1 MSSLQQHGAHCHL
14 FFLLSL
20 GLIICTGA
28 AGMRAHHSLIR
39 RRNFSVFCF
48 LSGIS
53 LVYTSRTA
61 IRSRCLQG
69 TKIRNADAA
78 RNATATISVVFGTA
92 ANKTALNFRRTIFT
106 DCRVSSNL
114 DIASCKVKICSTG
127 FLLGGVLTSS
137 TPNNCSLPL
146 YLCQS
151 ITTAN
156 AKKNEGNM

>member
-1 MSSLQQHGAHCHL
+1 MSDESNDSSSFVSNWTTNYRKRILDVKK
-14 FFLLSL
+14 FLN
-20 GLIICTGA
+20 
-28 AGMRAHHSLIR
+28 R
-39 RRNFSVFCF
+39 RKANILNNKRD
-48 LSGIS
+48 
-53 LVYTSRTA
+53 T
-61 IRSRCLQG
+61 
-69 TKIRNADAA
+69 
-78 RNATATISVVFGTA
+78 FGTA